1 VLRRGDRVIITH
13 KNDIEGTVIGFYA
26 HSGGAVI
33 KTDTGNEWIVS
44 PIHLKNIAEEEEDE
58 EGQVD

>member
-1 VLRRGDRVIITH
+1 MFRRGDRVIITH
-13 KNDIEGTVIGFYA
+13 KNDIEGTVIGFYT
-26 HSGGAVI
+26 HSGDAVI

-44 PIHLKNIAEEEEDE
+44 PIHLKNITEEGEDE